1 MNLSR
6 CKGVGKKLTAFL
18 LCALMIFSILPTSVF
33 AWTSSEGVPCDAY
46 YGNYIVGSDGGY
58 YYSASSYY
66 TLTYLNSGGTRFD
79 YHAGNV
85 AQRHFVLELNSGET
99 RWVYCIE
106 SGIAFGDTTYTSK
119 SHENSSYFQMLPYEA
134 QWGIMLVSLYGWQPG
149 KSVPSA
155 LSGLNADDY
164 YMASQAIVWEYQQQ
178 IRTNPTSRHN
188 NGQVRATQYYEI
200 VQGRPA
206 ERAYNWILEQ
216 LSKHLTAPSFTSTNE
231 GSAPTHKLK
240 YDPDTKLYSLTLT
253 DTNNL
258 NIDLN
263 RISGSSDITVT
274 RSGNKYTFTS
284 SKMITSPVLL
294 KYQKDVPTVSEGFLI
309 WGDPAGQKQTMM
321 TGAEDPVFFFA
332 KFETETWGTAKL
344 IKTSEDNIVEGISFD
359 ITGYGETT
367 RVTTGAGGVI
377 ETKLLPGTY
386 TVSEV
391 PVDRYVIPASQTIT
405 IQSGQT
411 TTFSFN
417 NVLKKFRVEVTKTD
431 AKTGVAQ
438 GDASFAGAVYGI
450 YHNGDLV
457 DSYTTDANGQF
468 TTKYYICSTNWT
480 IKEISPSEGYLLD
493 PTVYTVGADPKL
505 YSIELNTT
513 KNSVLETVKMGKI
526 RIIKHIDK
534 WDEDID
540 PDEQDP
546 GGNTGIIEQPEAGAK
561 FQIFLKSAGS
571 YDNAKATE
579 RDILVTDSDGMA
591 LSKDLP
597 YGRYVV
603 HQIEGMEGQSFV
615 PDFTVFVREN
625 EQTYSYILNNNT
637 ITGRVRI
644 EKHDAETG
652 KIIPLSGVGFKV
664 RDMST
669 GEFIS
674 QTVYYPNPVTHEIY
688 YTSDEGWLMLPDE
701 LDYGNYEL
709 IEVETAY
716 GYVLDSTPV
725 PFKIDGEDAVVVV
738 VKKNMPQKGKILI
751 SKTGEV
757 FYSVS
762 ETEGIYQPIYEV
774 TGLAGATYDIIADE
788 DIITGDGTL
797 RAAKGDVVDTVTTTE
812 NGAESKLLYLGR
824 YRIVER
830 QAPEGMVLN
839 GEEFLVELTYA
850 GQEVEVTTTDL
861 SVYNERQKVE
871 IDLLKSME
879 TDKLFGI
886 GQSEEY
892 QAISFGLYAEKDLLA
907 VDGSIIP
914 ADGLIEV
921 VSLDPES
928 IGVDEETGTLLLT
941 AKFASDLPF
950 GSFYLQERTTD
961 GHYKIIDT
969 KFLVLFEYQGQ
980 DTAIVS
986 ISANDGK
993 PIENDLI
1000 RGRVAG
1006 LKVDE
1011 DGEGLA
1017 DAVIGIFRPDTK
1029 EFTEE
1034 TALVVTKSAEDG
1046 SFSFEDIP
1054 VGHWVVREIAPPEA
1068 FVLSDE
1074 IHHVYVGMDEQV
1086 INIRIEN
1093 TLIRGTVQLV
1103 KVDSEYPDK
1112 RLSGAIFEVYQD
1124 VNGDKKFDK
1133 DDVLI
1138 GVMDE
1143 PDTGLHEMRGLIY
1156 GNYFVIEKQ
1165 SPENFKPD
1173 TNPYYFEI
1181 RVDGEVVRV
1190 TNSDAD
1196 GFVNEAMKGS
1206 LKIIKTSS
1214 DGKKE
1219 GFTFKVESKELGYS
1233 ETFVTDKNGEIFI
1246 ESLRVGKYTVTEV
1259 QTDATKGYKL
1269 PDPVE
1274 IEIIADQTL
1283 EVRVHNDKVTVDVPK
1298 TGDDTNLIF
1307 WLILLGAGLA
1317 GCVTAAVLAIK
1328 KKKKI
1333 AVPETEPPATE

>member
-1 MNLSR
+1 MQNN
-6 CKGVGKKLTAFL
+6 KTTMGKPKRLIALL
-18 LCALMIFSILPTSVF
+18 LCLVMAVMALPAQVF
-33 AWTSSEGVPCDAY
+33 AATGD
-46 YGNYIVGSDGGY
+46 VGTISF
-58 YYSASSYY
+58 
-66 TLTYLNSGGTRFD
+66 TLTYDANGNAMHYNSSAVINGYTAGGAGNYKYRMYVDGDTAFCIQPGVPLHTGDTLKESSSATWNALSANQKKAVGLALLYGYQGNKSNLTGSDDEKWLATQTLVWEFVTGRRNATGSYTQTGTDVYQLHFGSNYANSGAKAAYD
-79 YHAGNV
+79 QIV
-85 AQRHFVLELNSGET
+85 ALLKEH
-99 RWVYCIE
+99 
-106 SGIAFGDTTYTSK
+106 DT
-119 SHENSSYFQMLPYEA
+119 
-134 QWGIMLVSLYGWQPG
+134 I
-149 KSVPSA
+149 
-155 LSGLNADDY
+155 
-164 YMASQAIVWEYQQQ
+164 
-178 IRTNPTSRHN
+178 
-188 NGQVRATQYYEI
+188 
-200 VQGRPA
+200 
-206 ERAYNWILEQ
+206 
-216 LSKHLTAPSFTSTNE
+216 PSFMSENK
-231 GSAPTHKLK
+231 SAITKELSYSSGK
-240 YDPDTKLYSLTLT
+240 YTLTLT
-253 DTNNL
+253 DSNGVL
-258 NIDLN
+258 
-263 RISGSSDITVT
+263 SDYTFSCSDSNVSITK
-274 RSGNKYTFTS
+274 SGNKLTINSTNAIDGS
-284 SKMITSPVLL
+284 ARITATRNN
-294 KYQKDVPTVSEGFLI
+294 VPTVS
-309 WGDPAGQKQTMM
+309 TS
-321 TGAEDPVFFFA
+321 
-332 KFETETWGTAKL
+332 AKL
-344 IKTSEDNIVEGISFD
+344 LAYGDANLQDVVTGVENADSVNAYINIETPTGTLALKKTSEDGVVSGIKFT
-359 ITGYGETT
+359 ITGNNFEKT
-367 RVTTGAGGVI
+367 VTTGSDGTISVEGMF
-377 ETKLLPGTY
+377 PGTY
-386 TVSEV
+386 TVTEASY
-391 PVDRYVIPASQTIT
+391 DRYVEQKSQTVTVIG
-405 IQSGQT
+405 GQT
-411 TTFSFN
+411 STVSFS
-417 NVLKKFRVEVTKTD
+417 NVLKKFRVTVTKTD

-468 TTKYYICSTNWT
+468 TTKYYICGTGWT

-505 YSIELNTT
+505 YTIELNTT
-513 KNSVLETVKMGKI
+513 KNSVLETVTMGKI
-526 RIIKHIDK
+526 RLIKHIDK

-540 PDEQDP
+540 LDEQDP

-561 FQIFLKSAGS
+561 FQIYLKSAGS
-571 YDNAKATE
+571 YENAKDTE

-603 HQIEGMEGQSFV
+603 HQIEGMEGQSFA
-615 PDFTVFVREN
+615 PDFTVFIREN
-625 EQTYSYILNNNT
+625 EQTYSYILNNDS

-674 QTVYYPNPVTHEIY
+674 QTVYYPNPVTHEVY

-701 LDYGNYEL
+701 LSYGDYEL
-709 IEVETAY
+709 VEVETAY

-762 ETEGIYQPIYEV
+762 ETEGVYQPIYEV

-839 GEEFLVELTYA
+839 GDEFLVELTYA
-850 GQEVEVTTTDL
+850 GQEVEVTSTDL
-861 SVYNERQKVE
+861 SVYNERQKVA
-871 IDLLKSME
+871 IDLLKSVE

-892 QAISFGLYAEKDLLA
+892 QAISFGLYAEKELVA
-907 VDGSIIP
+907 ADGSIIP

-928 IGVDEETGTLLLT
+928 IGVDEETGALRLA

-950 GSFYLQERTTD
+950 GSFYLQEQTTD

-969 KFLVLFEYQGQ
+969 KFPVLFEYQGQ

-1017 DAVIGIFRPDTK
+1017 DAVIGIFRPDTEK
-1029 EFTEE
+1029 FTEE
-1034 TALVVTKSAEDG
+1034 NALVVAKSAEDG

-1054 VGHWVVREIAPPEA
+1054 FGHWIVREIAPPEA
-1068 FVLSDE
+1068 FVLNDE
-1074 IHHVYVGMDEQV
+1074 LHHVYVGMDEQV
-1086 INIRIEN
+1086 IEIRIEN

-1143 PDTGLHEMRGLIY
+1143 PDKGLHEMCGLVY

-1190 TNSDAD
+1190 TNSDKD

-1246 ESLRVGKYTVTEV
+1246 ENLRVGKYTVSEV
-1259 QTDATKGYKL
+1259 KTDATEGYKL

-1307 WLILLGAGLA
+1307 WLTLLGAGLA
-1317 GCVTAAVLAIK
+1317 GCVTAAVLAMK
-1328 KKKKI
+1328 KKKKP

>member
-1 MNLSR
+1 MQNN
-6 CKGVGKKLTAFL
+6 KTTMGKPKRLIALL
-18 LCALMIFSILPTSVF
+18 LCLVMAVMALPSQVF
-33 AWTSSEGVPCDAY
+33 AATGD
-46 YGNYIVGSDGGY
+46 VGTISF
-58 YYSASSYY
+58 
-66 TLTYLNSGGTRFD
+66 TLTYDANGNAMHYNSSAVINGYTAGGAGNYKYRMYVDGDTAFCIQPGVPLHTGDTLKESSSATWNALSANQKKAVGLALLYGYQGNKSNLTGGDDEKWLATQTLVWEFVTGRRNATGSYTQTGTDVYQLHFGSNYANSGAKAAYD
-79 YHAGNV
+79 QIV
-85 AQRHFVLELNSGET
+85 ALLKEH
-99 RWVYCIE
+99 
-106 SGIAFGDTTYTSK
+106 DT
-119 SHENSSYFQMLPYEA
+119 
-134 QWGIMLVSLYGWQPG
+134 I
-149 KSVPSA
+149 
-155 LSGLNADDY
+155 
-164 YMASQAIVWEYQQQ
+164 
-178 IRTNPTSRHN
+178 
-188 NGQVRATQYYEI
+188 
-200 VQGRPA
+200 
-206 ERAYNWILEQ
+206 
-216 LSKHLTAPSFTSTNE
+216 PSFMSENK
-231 GSAPTHKLK
+231 SAITKELSYSSGK
-240 YDPDTKLYSLTLT
+240 YTLTLT
-253 DTNNL
+253 DSNGVL
-258 NIDLN
+258 
-263 RISGSSDITVT
+263 SDYTFSCSDSNVSITK
-274 RSGNKYTFTS
+274 SGNKLTINSTNAIDGDAR
-284 SKMITSPVLL
+284 ITATRNN
-294 KYQKDVPTVSEGFLI
+294 VPTVS
-309 WGDPAGQKQTMM
+309 TS
-321 TGAEDPVFFFA
+321 
-332 KFETETWGTAKL
+332 AKL
-344 IKTSEDNIVEGISFD
+344 LAYGDANLQDVVTGVENADSVNAYINIETPTGTLALKKTSEDGVVSGIKFT
-359 ITGYGETT
+359 ITGNNFEKT
-367 RVTTGAGGVI
+367 VTTGSDGTISVEGMF
-377 ETKLLPGTY
+377 PGTY
-386 TVSEV
+386 TVTEASY
-391 PVDRYVIPASQTIT
+391 DRYVEQKSQTVTVIG
-405 IQSGQT
+405 GQT
-411 TTFSFN
+411 STVSFS
-417 NVLKKFRVEVTKTD
+417 NVLKKFRVTVTKTD

-468 TTKYYICSTNWT
+468 TTKYYICGTGWT

-505 YSIELNTT
+505 YTIELNTT
-513 KNSVLETVKMGKI
+513 KNSVLETVTMGKI
-526 RIIKHIDK
+526 RLIKHIDK

-561 FQIFLKSAGS
+561 FQIYLKSAGS
-571 YDNAKATE
+571 YENAKDTE

-603 HQIEGMEGQSFV
+603 HQIEGMEGQSFA
-615 PDFTVFVREN
+615 PDFTVFIREN
-625 EQTYSYILNNNT
+625 EQTYSYILNNDS

-674 QTVYYPNPVTHEIY
+674 QTVYYPNPVTHEVY

-701 LDYGNYEL
+701 LSYGDYEL
-709 IEVETAY
+709 VEVETAY

-762 ETEGIYQPIYEV
+762 ETEGVYQPIYEV

-850 GQEVEVTTTDL
+850 GQEVEVTSTDL
-861 SVYNERQKVE
+861 SVYNERQKVA
-871 IDLLKSME
+871 IDLLKSVE

-892 QAISFGLYAEKDLLA
+892 QAISFGLYAEKELVA
-907 VDGSIIP
+907 ADGNIIP

-928 IGVDEETGTLLLT
+928 IGVDEETGALRLA

-950 GSFYLQERTTD
+950 GSFYLQEQTTD

-969 KFLVLFEYQGQ
+969 KFPVLFEYQGQ
-980 DTAIVS
+980 DTAVVS
-986 ISANDGK
+986 ITANEGN
-993 PIENDLI
+993 PIENELI
-1000 RGRVAG
+1000 RGKVAG
-1006 LKVDE
+1006 LKVNE

-1017 DAVIGIFRPDTK
+1017 DAVIGIFRPDTEK
-1029 EFTEE
+1029 FTEE
-1034 TALVVTKSAEDG
+1034 NALVVTKSAEDG

-1054 VGHWVVREIAPPEA
+1054 FGHWIVREIAPPEA

-1074 IHHVYVGMDEQV
+1074 LHHVYVAMDEQV

-1143 PDTGLHEMRGLIY
+1143 PDTGLHEMRGLVY

-1190 TNSDAD
+1190 TNSDKD

-1246 ESLRVGKYTVTEV
+1246 ENLRVGKYTVSEV
-1259 QTDATKGYKL
+1259 KTDATEGYKL

-1274 IEIIADQTL
+1274 IEIIADQIL

-1307 WLILLGAGLA
+1307 WLTLLGAGLA
-1317 GCVTAAVLAIK
+1317 GCVTAAVLAMK
-1328 KKKKI
+1328 KKKKP

>member
-1 MNLSR
+1 MQNN
-6 CKGVGKKLTAFL
+6 KTTMGKPKRLIALL
-18 LCALMIFSILPTSVF
+18 LCLVMAVMALPSQVF
-33 AWTSSEGVPCDAY
+33 AATGD
-46 YGNYIVGSDGGY
+46 VGTISF
-58 YYSASSYY
+58 
-66 TLTYLNSGGTRFD
+66 TLTYDANGNAMHYNSSAVINGYTAGGAGNYKYRMYVDGDTAFCIQPGVPLHTGDTLKESSSATWNALSANQKKAVGLALLYGYQGNKSNLTGGDDEKWLATQTLVWEFVTGRRNATGSYTQTGTDVYQLHFGSNYANSGAKAAYD
-79 YHAGNV
+79 QIV
-85 AQRHFVLELNSGET
+85 A
-99 RWVYCIE
+99 
-106 SGIAFGDTTYTSK
+106 
-119 SHENSSYFQMLPYEA
+119 MLKE
-134 QWGIMLVSLYGWQPG
+134 
-149 KSVPSA
+149 
-155 LSGLNADDY
+155 
-164 YMASQAIVWEYQQQ
+164 
-178 IRTNPTSRHN
+178 HN
-188 NGQVRATQYYEI
+188 TI
-200 VQGRPA
+200 
-206 ERAYNWILEQ
+206 
-216 LSKHLTAPSFTSTNE
+216 PSFMSESKTGITKELSYS
-231 GSAPTHKLK
+231 GGK
-240 YDPDTKLYSLTLT
+240 YTITLT
-253 DTNNL
+253 DSNGVL
-258 NIDLN
+258 
-263 RISGSSDITVT
+263 SDYTFSCSDSNVSITK
-274 RSGNKYTFTS
+274 SGNKLTINSTNAIDGS
-284 SKMITSPVLL
+284 ARITATRNN
-294 KYQKDVPTVSEGFLI
+294 VPTVS
-309 WGDPAGQKQTMM
+309 TS
-321 TGAEDPVFFFA
+321 
-332 KFETETWGTAKL
+332 AKL
-344 IKTSEDNIVEGISFD
+344 LAYGDANLQDVVTGVENADSVNAYINIETPTGTLALKKTSEDGVVSGIKFT
-359 ITGYGETT
+359 ITGNNFEKT
-367 RVTTGAGGVI
+367 VTTGSDGTISAPGMF
-377 ETKLLPGTY
+377 PGTY
-386 TVSEV
+386 TVTEASY
-391 PVDRYVIPASQTIT
+391 DRYVEQKSQTVTVIG
-405 IQSGQT
+405 GQT
-411 TTFSFN
+411 STVSFS
-417 NVLKKFRVEVTKTD
+417 NVLKKFRVTVTKTD

-468 TTKYYICSTNWT
+468 TTRYYICGTGWT

-505 YSIELNTT
+505 YTIELNTT
-513 KNSVLETVKMGKI
+513 KNSVLETVTMGKI
-526 RIIKHIDK
+526 RLIKHIDK

-561 FQIFLKSAGS
+561 FQIYLKSAGS
-571 YDNAKATE
+571 YENAKDTE

-603 HQIEGMEGQSFV
+603 HQIEGMEGQSFA
-615 PDFTVFVREN
+615 PDFTVFIREN
-625 EQTYSYILNNNT
+625 EQTYSYILNNDS

-674 QTVYYPNPVTHEIY
+674 QTVYYPNPVTHEVY

-701 LDYGNYEL
+701 LSYGDYEL
-709 IEVETAY
+709 VEVETAY

-762 ETEGIYQPIYEV
+762 ETEGVYQPIYEV

-850 GQEVEVTTTDL
+850 GQEVEVTSTDL
-861 SVYNERQKVE
+861 SVYNERQKVA
-871 IDLLKSME
+871 IDLLKSVE

-892 QAISFGLYAEKDLLA
+892 QAISFGLYAEKELVA
-907 VDGSIIP
+907 ADGNIIP

-928 IGVDEETGTLLLT
+928 IGVDEETGALRLA

-950 GSFYLQERTTD
+950 GSFYLQEQTTD

-969 KFLVLFEYQGQ
+969 KFPVLFEYQGQ

-1017 DAVIGIFRPDTK
+1017 DAVIGIFRPDTEK
-1029 EFTEE
+1029 FTEE
-1034 TALVVTKSAEDG
+1034 NALVVTKSAEDG

-1054 VGHWVVREIAPPEA
+1054 FGHWIVREIAPPEA
-1068 FVLSDE
+1068 FVLNDE
-1074 IHHVYVGMDEQV
+1074 LHHVYVGMDEQV
-1086 INIRIEN
+1086 IEIRIEN

-1143 PDTGLHEMRGLIY
+1143 PDKGLHEMRGLVY

-1190 TNSDAD
+1190 TNSDKD

-1246 ESLRVGKYTVTEV
+1246 ENLRVGKYTVSEV
-1259 QTDATKGYKL
+1259 KTDATEGYKL

-1307 WLILLGAGLA
+1307 WLTLLGAGLA
-1317 GCVTAAVLAIK
+1317 GCVTAAVLAMK
-1328 KKKKI
+1328 KKKKP

>member
-1 MNLSR
+1 MQNN
-6 CKGVGKKLTAFL
+6 KTTMGKPKRLIALL
-18 LCALMIFSILPTSVF
+18 LCLVMAVMALPSQVF
-33 AWTSSEGVPCDAY
+33 AATGD
-46 YGNYIVGSDGGY
+46 VGTISF
-58 YYSASSYY
+58 
-66 TLTYLNSGGTRFD
+66 TLTYDANGNAMHYNSSAVINGYTAGGAGNYKYRMYVDGDTAFCIQPGVPLHTGDTLKESSSATWNALSANQKKAVGLALLYGYQGNKSNLTGSDDEKWLATQTLVWEFVTGRRNATGSYTQTGTDVYQLHFGSNYANSGAKAAYD
-79 YHAGNV
+79 QIV
-85 AQRHFVLELNSGET
+85 ALLKEH
-99 RWVYCIE
+99 
-106 SGIAFGDTTYTSK
+106 DT
-119 SHENSSYFQMLPYEA
+119 
-134 QWGIMLVSLYGWQPG
+134 I
-149 KSVPSA
+149 
-155 LSGLNADDY
+155 
-164 YMASQAIVWEYQQQ
+164 
-178 IRTNPTSRHN
+178 
-188 NGQVRATQYYEI
+188 
-200 VQGRPA
+200 
-206 ERAYNWILEQ
+206 
-216 LSKHLTAPSFTSTNE
+216 PSFMSENK
-231 GSAPTHKLK
+231 SAITKELSYSSGK
-240 YDPDTKLYSLTLT
+240 YTLTLT
-253 DTNNL
+253 DSNGVL
-258 NIDLN
+258 
-263 RISGSSDITVT
+263 SDYTFSCSDSNVSITK
-274 RSGNKYTFTS
+274 SGNKLTINSTNAIDGS
-284 SKMITSPVLL
+284 ARITATRNN
-294 KYQKDVPTVSEGFLI
+294 VPTVS
-309 WGDPAGQKQTMM
+309 TS
-321 TGAEDPVFFFA
+321 
-332 KFETETWGTAKL
+332 AKL
-344 IKTSEDNIVEGISFD
+344 LAYGDANLQDVVTGVENADSVNAYINIETPTGTLALKKTSEDGVVSGIKFT
-359 ITGYGETT
+359 ITGNNFEKT
-367 RVTTGAGGVI
+367 VTTGSDGTISVEGMF
-377 ETKLLPGTY
+377 PGTY
-386 TVSEV
+386 TVTEASY
-391 PVDRYVIPASQTIT
+391 DRYVEQKSQTVTVIG
-405 IQSGQT
+405 GQT
-411 TTFSFN
+411 STVSFS
-417 NVLKKFRVEVTKTD
+417 NVLKKFRVTVTKTD

-468 TTKYYICSTNWT
+468 TTKYYICGTGWT

-505 YSIELNTT
+505 YTIELNTT
-513 KNSVLETVKMGKI
+513 KNSVLETVTMGKI
-526 RIIKHIDK
+526 RLIKHIDK

-561 FQIFLKSAGS
+561 FQIYLKSAKS
-571 YDNAKATE
+571 YENAKDTE

-603 HQIEGMEGQSFV
+603 HQIEGMEGQSFA
-615 PDFTVFVREN
+615 PDFTVFIREN
-625 EQTYSYILNNNT
+625 EQTYSYILNNDS

-674 QTVYYPNPVTHEIY
+674 QTVYYPNPVKHEVY

-701 LDYGNYEL
+701 LSYGDYEL
-709 IEVETAY
+709 VEVETAY

-762 ETEGIYQPIYEV
+762 ETEGVYQPIYEV

-850 GQEVEVTTTDL
+850 GQEVEVTSTDL
-861 SVYNERQKVE
+861 SVYNERQKVA
-871 IDLLKSME
+871 IDLLKSVE

-892 QAISFGLYAEKDLLA
+892 QAISFGLYAEKELVA
-907 VDGSIIP
+907 ADGNIIP

-928 IGVDEETGTLLLT
+928 IGVDEETGALRLA

-950 GSFYLQERTTD
+950 GSFYLQEQTTD

-969 KFLVLFEYQGQ
+969 KFPVLFEYQGQ

-1017 DAVIGIFRPDTK
+1017 DAVIGIFRPDTEK
-1029 EFTEE
+1029 FTEE
-1034 TALVVTKSAEDG
+1034 NALVVTKSAEDG

-1054 VGHWVVREIAPPEA
+1054 FGHWIVREIAPPEA
-1068 FVLSDE
+1068 FVLNDE
-1074 IHHVYVGMDEQV
+1074 LHHVYVGMDEQV
-1086 INIRIEN
+1086 IEIRIEN

-1143 PDTGLHEMRGLIY
+1143 PDTGLHEMRGLVY
-1156 GNYFVIEKQ
+1156 GNYFVVEKQ

-1190 TNSDAD
+1190 TNSDKD

-1246 ESLRVGKYTVTEV
+1246 ENLRVGKYTVSEV
-1259 QTDATKGYKL
+1259 KTDATEGYKL

-1307 WLILLGAGLA
+1307 WLTLLGAGLA
-1317 GCVTAAVLAIK
+1317 GCVTAAVLAMK
-1328 KKKKI
+1328 KKKKP